1 MNKEQNTNDYVSLFD
16 YLGKPAGKEVGAN
29 VNRVATMMGIAPVKR
44 EVSNNRYRGLVN
56 LYTREF
62 LDVYFKFLQNYLA

>member
-1 MNKEQNTNDYVSLFD
+1 MNKEQNVYDYVSLFD
-16 YLGKPAGKEVGAN
+16 YLGKPAGKEVGRN
-29 VNRVATMMGIAPVKR
+29 VNRIALRMGVQPYMR
-44 EVSNNRYRGLVN
+44 EVSNNRYKGQVN